1 MIIRFRR
8 VPEIMPPVVAKTLIL
23 RANQQPAHMLNRNDV
38 PFGLA
43 IGLLL
48 PLGAFTLL
56 YLAFHLLGLAGAA
69 STEGFSPMFRERT
82 ASIVSICLNLI
93 PLNAF
98 MKRRATNSMRGIVV
112 ATTILVAVW
121 VAYFGYYIF

>member
-1 MIIRFRR
+1 
-8 VPEIMPPVVAKTLIL
+8 
-23 RANQQPAHMLNRNDV
+23 MLNRNDV

-48 PLGAFTLL
+48 PLAAFSLL
-56 YLAFHLLGLAGAA
+56 YLIFYLLGLTGAA

-82 ASIVSICLNLI
+82 SSIIAISLNII

-112 ATTILVAVW
+112 ATAILVAAW
-121 VAYFGYYIF
+121 VTYFGYYIF